1 MLDDVSPLLAGAL
14 VALDFDGSLAPIVAE
29 PQNARAAPGTVEV
42 LTALARRCRRLAV
55 VTGRPAEVVVELGGL
70 DAVPGLV
77 VYGHYG
83 LQRWTG
89 GRLVSP
95 APDHAVGS
103 ARALLPEL
111 PAGAALEDK
120 THSLV
125 VHLRGCADPA
135 TATAALRQPLGRLAA
150 EVGLELVGGRYV
162 WELRPRGIDKGGALR
177 ALAADVSPT
186 AVLVAG
192 DDVGDLPM
200 FAVAAAL
207 GVPYTRVAVLGADAD
222 PSVAAAADLT
232 VADPAALLSLLAAL

>member
-1 MLDDVSPLLAGAL
+1 MLADVRSLLAGAL
-14 VALDFDGSLAPIVAE
+14 VALDFDGSLAPIVDRPE
-29 PQNARAAPGTVEV
+29 DARAAPGVVEM
-42 LTALARRCRRLAV
+42 LASLVSRCRRLAI
-55 VTGRPAEVVVELGGL
+55 VTGRPAETVVRLGGL
-70 DAVPGLV
+70 AAVPGLV

-95 APDHAVGS
+95 PPVPGV
-103 ARALLPEL
+103 ARARVRLPDL
-111 PAGAALEDK
+111 PDGAALEDK

-135 TATAALRQPLGRLAA
+135 DATAAVREPLARLAS

-162 WELRPRGIDKGGALR
+162 WELRPPGVDKGGALR
-177 ALAADVSPT
+177 ALAADVTPA

-200 FAVAAAL
+200 FEAATSL
-207 GVPYTRVAVLGADAD
+207 GVPYARIAVLGPDTD

-232 VADPAALLSLLAAL
+232 VPDPAALVALLASL